1 MRKLLAHR
9 GPRAVA
15 KAIFEPRHYRA
26 AKNMLLR
33 FDHPLD
39 AGKRYLLARGEYP
52 AQVRVKTPLGI
63 VAPVLYG
70 YDDMLT
76 LNEIFCRDD
85 YRCPADVKM
94 IVDFGSNLGLSALY
108 FLTRNSDAFAY
119 LFEPL
124 AGNAER
130 LRKNLRGLESRY
142 DFTQVAVAL
151 EDGEAEFGY
160 EETGR
165 YGGIGLAREKTTRVP
180 CKAANKILRQILQRH
195 AFIDVLKID
204 IEVLEKEIL
213 ASIPVD
219 LLTHIRNIFV
229 ELDPM
234 FEGNPLPS
242 THDYRRY
249 GGVARFSLRPLQDK
263 D

>member
-1 MRKLLAHR
+1 MIKLMAHR
-9 GPRAVA
+9 GPGAFA
-15 KAIFEPRHYRA
+15 KAIFELRHYRA

-39 AGKRYLLARGEYP
+39 AGKRYLLAGGEYP
-52 AQVRVKTPLGI
+52 AQVRVKTPLG
-63 VAPVLYG
+63 VVEPVLYG

-85 YRCPADVKM
+85 YRCPADVRT
-94 IVDFGSNLGLSALY
+94 IVDFGSNIGLSALY
-108 FLTRNSDAFAY
+108 FLTRNSDVFAY
-119 LFEPL
+119 LLEPL
-124 AGNAER
+124 PRNAER
-130 LRKNLRGLESRY
+130 LRTNLRGLESRY
-142 DFTQVAVAL
+142 NFTQIAVAL

-180 CKAANKILRQILQRH
+180 CKAANKVLKEVLERH

-204 IEVLEKEIL
+204 IEALEREIV
-213 ASIPVD
+213 ANIPFE
-219 LLTHIRNIFV
+219 LLRRIRNIFV
-229 ELDPM
+229 ELNPM

-249 GGVARFSLRPLQDK
+249 GGVARFSLRCLQN
-263 D
+263 